1 MANITPVSTP
11 SMDIKPKSFWQRPEG
26 VTGRIFMLGL
36 IGGGAYLL
44 YRALPTLIKL
54 AENTLYLVLI
64 LVALA
69 AVIYMVLDPKV
80 RNIVGFMYKSIMRSI
95 TGMFVQIDPIG
106 ILKSYVESLQENL
119 SKMSRQIGILKG
131 QKRQLTQLMESN
143 TAEIDSNMRMAEQ
156 AKKTGQDS
164 QVVLFTRK
172 AARMQDSNEKYSVL
186 SRKIDILER
195 VLNKMYENSQIL
207 MEDTKD
213 QVKIKEQES
222 QIIRT
227 SHTAMRSAMS
237 VLSGDPDK
245 RAMFDMAM
253 DNINNDVATKV
264 GEMERFMDMSS
275 NLMKSID
282 LQNGVFEDEGMKM
295 LEEWEKNSTLILSG
309 GKIEDKL
316 ALNPIDNTSIAPNST
331 ELRNDYDNLFK

>member
-1 MANITPVSTP
+1 
-11 SMDIKPKSFWQRPEG
+11 
-26 VTGRIFMLGL
+26 MLGIL
-36 IGGGAYLL
+36 GGGAYLL

-54 AENTLYLVLI
+54 AENTLYLGLL
-64 LVALA
+64 LVGLA
-69 AVIYMVLDPKV
+69 ALIYMILDPKV

-119 SKMSRQIGILKG
+119 AKMSRQIGILKG
-131 QKRQLTQLMESN
+131 QKRQLEQLMDSN
-143 TAEIDSNMRMAEQ
+143 TKEIDSNMKLADQ

-186 SRKIDILER
+186 SRKIEILER

-227 SHTAMRSAMS
+227 SHSAMRSAMS

-282 LQNGVFEDEGMKM
+282 LQNGVFEEEGMKM

-309 GKIEDKL
+309 GKIEEKMTL
-316 ALNPIDNTSIAPNST
+316 APLSNTNIAPTST